1 MFDTAK
7 GALQPF
13 IDSGSSVLGSLKDE
27 ATGASGTFMDTL
39 KGLINPGTAANVL
52 STLPGFQF
60 QQQYGTQAVTNAL
73 AARGLGGSG
82 GALTRGVGD
91 YVTGL
96 AGTSWQ
102 NAVQSLLSGAGLK
115 INALQGFANT
125 GANAAGNLAGGAISS
140 GNAQAQTLGNIGN
153 AQAAGTLGTA
163 NALSGGLTGGANS
176 ITNALLLGK
185 LLPGGAPGGTSSG
198 GGIYGGGVAPGSDQ
212 WQS

>member
-27 ATGASGTFMDTL
+27 VTGAGGTFMDTL

-163 NALSGGLTGGANS
+163 NALSGGLTGAS
-176 ITNALLLGK
+176 NALTLPYLINAIK
-185 LLPGGAPGGTSSG
+185 AQQPGGASIYSG
-198 GGIYGGGVAPGSDQ
+198 GAAPGSDQ